1 MSDPS
6 QIWLYATTLISIALG
21 LIVISLV
28 IIYLRLVRKHAQ
40 LKEEKSRM
48 GAAAQKEAEKVID
61 EARRQSIQML
71 QEAQER
77 ASNMIKEVGFISDQ
91 TRNKMLEEIGKVT
104 QGYAKNYQGLLEEA
118 KKEAIGIIN
127 NISTNIK
134 GEASREI
141 EVMKSALT
149 QEVQR
154 AQEATRKAIEETLS
168 KVGAE
173 VQAYKKARLERVD
186 TAIFEIIKQASQRV
200 IGKSLNLADREE
212 LVMKSLEEA
221 KKENVF

>member
-1 MSDPS
+1 
-6 QIWLYATTLISIALG
+6 
-21 LIVISLV
+21 
-28 IIYLRLVRKHAQ
+28 
-40 LKEEKSRM
+40 
-48 GAAAQKEAEKVID
+48 
-61 EARRQSIQML
+61 ML
-71 QEAQER
+71 
-77 ASNMIKEVGFISDQ
+77 D
-91 TRNKMLEEIGKVT
+91 EIGKVT

-127 NISTNIK
+127 NISTDIK

-141 EVMKSALT
+141 EVMKNALT